1 VAWLILLGI
10 VALVGGAELLVTYGT
25 NLAHR
30 LHISPIVIGLTVVSF
45 GTSAPELAVAIDSLR
60 RGAGSLALGNIVGT
74 NIVNILLILG
84 LAAAIR
90 PILMGDRT
98 LRFDLPVMVGTAI
111 ILAVFAA
118 NGVLSRIE
126 GFILFALAI
135 AYLLEVA
142 RTARKEHHERP
153 EIETESDDDEETPDP
168 GLVASPLLLLRD
180 LFLLIIGIVIVIQG
194 ANWLVDGA
202 VQIAEHF
209 GISETIIGLTIVAVG
224 TSLPE
229 LATTLSATIRG
240 RRAIAVGTLIGSS
253 TLNVTL
259 VLGLALILG
268 PGLVPVER
276 GIALVELPLMVL
288 ASAICIPIFLTG
300 KRIRRKEG
308 ALMVA
313 LYGLYLAYQLWSANR

>member
-1 VAWLILLGI
+1 VVWLILLGI

-25 NLAHR
+25 HLAHR
-30 LHISPIVIGLTVVSF
+30 LRISPIIIGLTVVSF
-45 GTSAPELAVAIDSLR
+45 GTSAPELAVAIDGLR
-60 RGAGSLALGNIVGT
+60 RESSSLVLGNIVGT

-90 PILMGDRT
+90 PIIMGDRT

-111 ILAVFAA
+111 ILAIFSA
-118 NGVLSRIE
+118 NGVLSRVE
-126 GFILFALAI
+126 GAILFFLAI

-142 RTARKEHHERP
+142 RTSRHERHERP
-153 EIETESDDDEETPDP
+153 EVETDSDDDDETPEP
-168 GLVASPLLLLRD
+168 ELVARPLLILRD
-180 LFLLIIGIVIVIQG
+180 LFLLIAGIVIVVRG
-194 ANWLVDGA
+194 ADWLVDGA

-259 VLGLALILG
+259 VLGLALMLG

-276 GIALVELPLMVL
+276 GIAFVELPLMVL

-308 ALMVA
+308 ALMV
-313 LYGLYLAYQLWSANR
+313 GLYLLYLGYQLWSASR

>member
-1 VAWLILLGI
+1 VFWLILLGI
-10 VALVGGAELLVTYGT
+10 IALVGGAELLVTYGT
-25 NLAHR
+25 HLAHR
-30 LHISPIVIGLTVVSF
+30 LRISPIIIGLTVVSF
-45 GTSAPELAVAIDSLR
+45 GTSAPELAVGIDGLR
-60 RGAGSLALGNIVGT
+60 RGSGSLVLGNIVGT

-90 PILMGDRT
+90 PIIMGDRT

-111 ILAVFAA
+111 ILALFAA
-118 NGVLSRIE
+118 NGILSRTE
-126 GFILFALAI
+126 GIILFALAI

-153 EIETESDDDEETPDP
+153 EVETDSEDDDETPEP
-168 GLVASPLLLLRD
+168 GLVARPVLILRD
-180 LFLLIIGIVIVIQG
+180 LFLLIAGIVIVVQG
-194 ANWLVDGA
+194 AEWLVDGA
-202 VQIAEHF
+202 VQIAERF
-209 GISETIIGLTIVAVG
+209 GVSETVIGLTIVAVG

-259 VLGLALILG
+259 VLGLSLMLG

-308 ALMVA
+308 ALMV
-313 LYGLYLAYQLWSANR
+313 GLYLLYLGYQLWSANR